1 MHKRAAN
8 RLLSV
13 GIVAGLLMSGAVL
26 ARAQG
31 PQPEMRSALE
41 SLRQAENYL
50 QNASRDKGGH
60 RARALE
66 LVRQA
71 QREVQAGIEF
81 DNRHASPGERGQYR
95 GEGGWRARL
104 SPDEQRQFD
113 SYYSRWLEYRRTNN
127 REQVDS
133 MEKRM
138 RDLMARNNIPANV
151 PFDQIASRSY

>member
-1 MHKRAAN
+1 MRKIPISCWLSTAA
-8 RLLSV
+8 V
-13 GIVAGLLMSGAVL
+13 TGLLTFGGML
-26 ARAQG
+26 AKAQG

-81 DNRHASPGERGQYR
+81 DNRHASPGERGQYQYR
-95 GEGGWRARL
+95 DGGWRARL

-113 SYYSRWLEYRRTNN
+113 SYYSRWQEYRRTNN
-127 REQVDS
+127 REQVSS

-151 PFDQIASRSY
+151 PFDQIASR